1 MKIKI
6 LIFVSLL
13 VSISSCSREI
23 PVIAKN
29 EGFSS
34 ISEITKDE
42 YVKKLAKYKLESGK
56 SKEIE
61 ISIIDKFIFP
71 KSNIPVVLTKKGDW
85 REVAITDQLSS
96 YVEGRINK
104 QNEPIYLY
112 YKDVRMGETFPD
124 SVICYKDECIDVT
137 ATYLFAEFEYSSGL
151 VLFPESFFGVTPQ
164 DIANI
169 GRLGNLDPEFIS
181 YMIKSADEEIRISEF
196 NDGKTFEYT
205 EKDRVFILGSKDS
218 KIGRDTCLGYINHE
232 GEFDT
237 DKGFYYICYN
247 EKYKIFTSTN
257 KKIKINSIKK
267 AEITSFDISIT
278 EDLYWNIP
286 DEIKEYALLTK
297 IITEEYD
304 RLHKKK

>member
-1 MKIKI
+1 MKIRI
-6 LIFVSLL
+6 LLILTLL
-13 VSISSCSREI
+13 GTFSGCSRDI
-23 PVIAKN
+23 PLIAKN

-42 YVKKLAKYKLESGK
+42 YVKKLTEYKLESGK

-71 KSNIPVVLTKKGDW
+71 KSNYPVVIKKKGDW
-85 REVAITDQLSS
+85 REVVITDQLSS

-104 QNEPIYLY
+104 FNEPIYLY
-112 YKDVRMGETFPD
+112 YKDMRSGETFPD

-137 ATYLFAEFEYSSGL
+137 ATYLFAEFEHSSGM

-181 YMIKSADEEIRISEF
+181 YMINSADEEIRISEF

-218 KIGRDTCLGYINHE
+218 KIGRDTCLGYVNHK

-257 KKIKINSIKK
+257 KKIKINSIKDS
-267 AEITSFDISIT
+267 EITSFDISIT
-278 EDLYWNIP
+278 DDLYWRIP
-286 DEIKEYALLTK
+286 NEIKEYALLTK
-297 IITEEYD
+297 IITEDYD
-304 RLHKKK
+304 RLHKKI